1 MAKAL
6 WHNQAHGERSARK
19 AVDWTKRMSD
29 HIAAAL
35 LIYTGLHI
43 IVTMQAIKGEGGSI
57 LPYFGLVLLV
67 GAIIPG
73 CRLFEKR
80 WERLA
85 AIGEP
90 DERLRP
96 LFVRDAVYLWVA
108 AIGLP
113 FVVTG
118 LIMAFTALA

>member
-6 WHNQAHGERSARK
+6 RHSEVRGHREAHKPVE
-19 AVDWTKRMSD
+19 WTKRMSD

-35 LIYTGLHI
+35 LIYTALHI

-85 AIGEP
+85 ASGAP
-90 DERLRP
+90 DDRLRT
-96 LFVRDAVYLWVA
+96 LFVRDALYLWAA

-113 FVVTG
+113 FLVTG
-118 LIMAFTALA
+118 LIKAFIALA

>member
-6 WHNQAHGERSARK
+6 RQSEIRGHRDAHK
-19 AVDWTKRMSD
+19 AIDWTRRMSD

-35 LIYTGLHI
+35 LVYTALHI

-85 AIGEP
+85 ASGAA
-90 DERLRP
+90 DDRLRT
-96 LFVRDAVYLWVA
+96 LFVRDALYLWAA

-118 LIMAFTALA
+118 LIIAYMALA

>member
-6 WHNQAHGERSARK
+6 RHSEVRGHREAHKPVE
-19 AVDWTKRMSD
+19 WTKRMSD

-35 LIYTGLHI
+35 LVYTALHI

-73 CRLFEKR
+73 CRVFEKR
-80 WERLA
+80 WERLTA
-85 AIGEP
+85 SGAPDGE
-90 DERLRP
+90 LRP
-96 LFVRDAVYLWVA
+96 LFNRDRLYLWIT

-113 FVVTG
+113 FAITG
-118 LIMAFTALA
+118 LILLIAPLI

>member
-1 MAKAL
+1 MEKAL
-6 WHNQAHGERSARK
+6 RHSEVRGHREAHKPVE
-19 AVDWTKRMSD
+19 WTKRMSD

-35 LIYTGLHI
+35 LIYTALHI

-85 AIGEP
+85 ASGAA
-90 DERLRP
+90 DDRLRT
-96 LFVRDAVYLWVA
+96 LFVRDALYLWTA

-118 LIMAFTALA
+118 LIMAFMALA

>member
-6 WHNQAHGERSARK
+6 RQVEARGKGAGK
-19 AVDWTKRMSD
+19 AIDWNKRMSD
-29 HIAAAL
+29 HIAAGL
-35 LIYTGLHI
+35 LVYTGLHI

-85 AIGEP
+85 ASGAA
-90 DERLRP
+90 DERLRT
-96 LFVRDAVYLWVA
+96 LFNRDRLYLWAA

-118 LIMAFTALA
+118 LIRAIAPLI

>member
-1 MAKAL
+1 MAKAVGHSERL
-6 WHNQAHGERSARK
+6 AHK
-19 AVDWTKRMSD
+19 PIVWTKRMSD

-35 LIYTGLHI
+35 LVYTALHI

-85 AIGEP
+85 ETDAPRE
-90 DERLRP
+90 ELSP
-96 LFVRDAVYLWVA
+96 LFTRDIAVLWIA
-108 AIGLP
+108 AISLP
-113 FVVTG
+113 FIVTG
-118 LIMAFTALA
+118 IIKVMLQFF

>member
-1 MAKAL
+1 MVKAL
-6 WHNQAHGERSARK
+6 EHSQVRGDRGLQKPIA
-19 AVDWTKRMSD
+19 WTKRMSD

-35 LIYTGLHI
+35 LVYTALHI

-85 AIGEP
+85 SSGEP

-96 LFVRDAVYLWVA
+96 LFVRDALYLWIA

-113 FVVTG
+113 FAVTG
-118 LIMAFTALA
+118 LIMALSSLS

>member
-6 WHNQAHGERSARK
+6 RQSVVRGHRDAHK
-19 AVDWTKRMSD
+19 AIDWTRRMSD

-35 LIYTGLHI
+35 LVYTALHI

-85 AIGEP
+85 ASGES
-90 DERLRP
+90 DEQLRS
-96 LFVRDAVYLWVA
+96 LFIRDAVYLWVA

-113 FVVTG
+113 FAVTG
-118 LIMAFTALA
+118 LIMALSALA